1 MFAILISDLDFIRV
15 GYMVP
20 TRTLL
25 YTNQHNIDDDVK
37 MTPFVLQWP
46 IPDTKFSWVN
56 QWVKINSISS
66 RWDF

>member
-37 MTPFVLQWP
+37 MTPLVLQ
-46 IPDTKFSWVN
+46 
-56 QWVKINSISS
+56 
-66 RWDF
+66 